1 MFKVFATPFNLI
13 LFTNITLP
21 LAAGAEI
28 DGQFNYDKAHICEL
42 KSEPGLEQDAYV
54 MYADS
59 PARIFVC
66 PSNQIGIA
74 DKLSNQITNYA
85 QLDPKMTG
93 FGPGIGKLCLAKS
106 NEDEAWYR
114 GACLAQENQDHYKI
128 FFVDYGFQVRIRTVW
143 YFGHF
148 MINSYN

>member
-1 MFKVFATPFNLI
+1 
-13 LFTNITLP
+13 
-21 LAAGAEI
+21 
-28 DGQFNYDKAHICEL
+28 
-42 KSEPGLEQDAYV
+42 

-85 QLDPKMTG
+85 EIDPKMTG

-114 GACLAQENQDHYKI
+114 GACLSQEKDEYRI
-128 FFVDYGFQVRIRTVW
+128 FFVDYGFEVNV
-143 YFGHF
+143 YFVDF
-148 MINSYN
+148 LF